1 MRTDEPIKWTLL
13 WQFFILPMILIFM
26 LDEELL
32 YLVIISTYLLNKMH
46 AYSIDIVFDKLWS
59 CYGNSLTANVG

>member
-1 MRTDEPIKWTLL
+1 
-13 WQFFILPMILIFM
+13 MILIFM

-46 AYSIDIVFDKLWS
+46 AYSKDIVFDKL
-59 CYGNSLTANVG
+59 

>member
-1 MRTDEPIKWTLL
+1 MRTDEQIKWKLL

-32 YLVIISTYLLNKMH
+32 YVVIISTYLLN
-46 AYSIDIVFDKLWS
+46 
-59 CYGNSLTANVG
+59 